1 MSAVEPIL
9 AGGVPSGG
17 VLPRAAPEDVGL
29 SQTRL
34 ARIAAMLY
42 GDVARG
48 QLPGAV
54 VAIVRRGKL
63 VAHDAYGHRDKGAGV
78 PMTTDCIFNIA
89 SMTKPMTAVAALM
102 LVEEGRLQLDEP
114 LWKYFPKIGA
124 NGVAIVDETGAVVR
138 TDHPTRGIVML
149 DLMRHTCG
157 LPYGSSGAT
166 VVHRRY
172 PHGSSAAAAAMN
184 GSEFLDRLGSA
195 PLLHHPGTVWDYGF
209 GLDVLGLIVESL
221 SEQALG
227 QYLEE
232 QVWKPLGMVDTHFV
246 IPADK
251 VARYAK
257 ALPVDPETGQ
267 PQSLRSLTEPTKFAC
282 GGGCTASTASD
293 YMRFALMLA
302 NKGTYDGHRIL
313 ARKTVEYMT
322 SNQLAP
328 DVQNRIGITGDPTR
342 ADYGFGL
349 GVAVRTTPGIA
360 RMMGSVRDFSWPGA
374 SGTNWWVDPREELV
388 VVWMAHSPGSIRWKY
403 RQMINALVYQ
413 SILD

>member
-1 MSAVEPIL
+1 MNAVEPIL
-9 AGGVPSGG
+9 AAGVPSGG

-63 VAHDAYGHRDKGAGV
+63 VAHDAYGYRDKGAGV

-89 SMTKPMTAVAALM
+89 SMTKPMTAVAALI

-138 TDHPTRGIVML
+138 TDHPTRGIVMV

-157 LPYGSSGAT
+157 LPYGSSGAS

-195 PLLHHPGTVWDYGF
+195 PLLHHPGTVWDYC
-209 GLDVLGLIVESL
+209 LL
-221 SEQALG
+221 
-227 QYLEE
+227 Y
-232 QVWKPLGMVDTHFV
+232 
-246 IPADK
+246 
-251 VARYAK
+251 
-257 ALPVDPETGQ
+257 
-267 PQSLRSLTEPTKFAC
+267 
-282 GGGCTASTASD
+282 
-293 YMRFALMLA
+293 
-302 NKGTYDGHRIL
+302 
-313 ARKTVEYMT
+313 T
-322 SNQLAP
+322 SP
-328 DVQNRIGITGDPTR
+328 SP
-342 ADYGFGL
+342 
-349 GVAVRTTPGIA
+349 
-360 RMMGSVRDFSWPGA
+360 RD
-374 SGTNWWVDPREELV
+374 
-388 VVWMAHSPGSIRWKY
+388 
-403 RQMINALVYQ
+403 
-413 SILD
+413 